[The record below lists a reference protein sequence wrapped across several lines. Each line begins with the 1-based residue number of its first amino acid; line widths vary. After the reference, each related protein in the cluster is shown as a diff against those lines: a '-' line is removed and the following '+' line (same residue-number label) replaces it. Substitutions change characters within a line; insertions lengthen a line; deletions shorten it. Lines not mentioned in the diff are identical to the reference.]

1 MKQNHFVIGYAVN
14 KRKEVEVIYNMI
26 ESKINENSIIVEPFC
41 GTSAFSYYIYTKNK
55 DKNLKYILN
64 DNCKNIYELYNICKD
79 NNKLTELYNK
89 LIEIHKE
96 TTNKPDYLKVCKKA
110 REGDLTSWIYINKI
124 YSIRAGLYPIGKIFT
139 EKSFDSFK
147 KAPIIDFLQNANITI
162 SNIDGLDIYEE
173 YKNNEKAII
182 FIDPPYI
189 QSCNTFYNSPKGNI
203 YEYLY
208 FNDIDKEKAIILL
221 CLENIWIIQ
230 LLFKDKKSITYNKT
244 YELSKKKTEH
254 IFIYKI

>member
-1 MKQNHFVIGYAVN
+1 MKQNHFVIPYSGN
-14 KRKEVEVIYNMI
+14 KRKEVEVVYNMI

-64 DNCKNIYELYNICKD
+64 DNSKNIYDLYNICKD
-79 NNKLTELYNK
+79 KDKLADMYNK
-89 LIEIHKE
+89 LIELFKQ
-96 TTNKPDYLKVCKKA
+96 TPDKTEYLKVCKKA
-110 REGDLTSWIYINKI
+110 REGDLLSWVYINKI
-124 YSIRAGLYPIGKIFT
+124 YSIRAGLFPTNKAFT
-139 EKSFDSFK
+139 EKSLDTFK

-162 SNIDGLDIYEE
+162 TNDDGLDVYNH
-173 YKNNEKAII
+173 YKQNENAII

-203 YEYLY
+203 YEYLH
-208 FNDIDKEKAIILL
+208 FNDFEKEKAIILL

-230 LLFKDKKSITYNKT
+230 LLFKGKKSITYDKT
-244 YELSKKKTEH
+244 YDLSKKKTEH
-254 IFIYKI
+254 VFIYKL